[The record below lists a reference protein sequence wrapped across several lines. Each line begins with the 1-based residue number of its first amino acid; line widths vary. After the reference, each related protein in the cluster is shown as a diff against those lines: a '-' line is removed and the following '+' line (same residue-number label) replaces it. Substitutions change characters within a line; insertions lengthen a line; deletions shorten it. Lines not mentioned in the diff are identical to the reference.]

1 MKIKVKFFAYFRN
14 TFGAKEKDLE
24 FPEGAAVRQLF
35 SQISDTLERRRE
47 IFSSNELKSHVVVLR
62 NGLPLPTASGL
73 DTPLVEGDTLAIFPI
88 VGGG

>member
-1 MKIKVKFFAYFRN
+1 MKVKVRFFAYFRDV
-14 TFGAKEKDLE
+14 FGAKEKDLE
-24 FPEGAAVRQLF
+24 LPEGASVRQLF

-62 NGLPLPTASGL
+62 NGSPLPTASGF
-73 DTPLVEGDTLAIFPI
+73 DTPLAEGDTLAIFPI